1 MGNPVYITQ
10 SRHAV
15 WYFRWPL
22 PKSLHPQGRPSDI
35 KMSLETRDRR
45 EALRLARSLGYLGE
59 TLTAQG
65 IVQGMRYE
73 DLRATLTKHFAQ
85 KLANKKAQI
94 AEHGRLDPLTIT
106 ALRNSEEAA
115 QQALETGETLCLA
128 GTPDDEPLARFSAL
142 YGLSIDPASPAYRTF
157 RDDFMRAF
165 RDYCRA
171 ALAYDRS
178 LDTFVLEPQA
188 PAVPASAAP
197 PAPEEEPGVPL
208 SELTESFAQ
217 ERVRGG
223 NWTGKTEGDRR
234 AQLTLLL
241 DVLGASTAST
251 SIRAPQARQM
261 KEILSKLPKNR
272 NKNPRSRGLTIADA
286 VALPDDVERMDV
298 RTINKHLTTYSALF
312 AWAKQNGLAQENPFE
327 GLTIREAKRKE
338 AKDPFTL
345 AQVQTILHELHTNE
359 RGLAS
364 KDYQRFGGLLGIYTG
379 ARLNEIAQIM
389 LDDIKRDDAS
399 GIWYFDI
406 NDVGDEDNTKR
417 LKNEASKRR
426 VPVHQKLIEA
436 GLLAHADQLRKQG
449 ERFLLHE
456 LTFHKANGR
465 GRNLSRWF
473 NEKLL
478 VELKLKTPKLSFHS
492 YRHTVMNFLA
502 NADVPDPVIKDLVG
516 HSHDSVT
523 RQVYVKGSSLEQL
536 SAAIHKLPW

>member
-1 MGNPVYITQ
+1 MGNPVYLSQ

-35 KMSLETRDRR
+35 KVSLATRDRR

-65 IVQGMRYE
+65 TAQGMRYE

-178 LDTFVLEPQA
+178 LDTFDLEPQA
-188 PAVPASAAP
+188 PAVAAPAAP

-241 DVLGASTAST
+241 DVLGPSTAST

-261 KEILSKLPKNR
+261 KETLSRLPKNR
-272 NKNPRSRGLTIADA
+272 SKNPRTRGLTIAEA

-298 RTINKHLTTYSALF
+298 RTINKHLTTYAALF
-312 AWAKQNGLAQENPFE
+312 AWAKQNGLSPENPFD
-327 GLTIREAKRKE
+327 GLTIKE
-338 AKDPFTL
+338 SKKKAEGRAAFTL
-345 AQVQTILHELHTNE
+345 EQVKLMLSELHQNE
-359 RGLAS
+359 RGLVV
-364 KDYQRFGGLLGIYTG
+364 KDYQRWGGLLGIYTG
-379 ARLNEIAQIM
+379 ARLNEIAQIT
-389 LDDIKRDDAS
+389 LDDIKQDPA
-399 GIWYFDI
+399 GIWYFDL
-406 NDVGDEDNTKR
+406 NDDDGKQLKSEAAKR
-417 LKNEASKRR
+417 Q
-426 VPVHQKLIEA
+426 VPVHAKLIEA
-436 GLLAHADQLRKQG
+436 GLLDHVRHLRKQG
-449 ERFLLHE
+449 ETRLLHE
-456 LTFHKANGR
+456 LTFHPANGW
-465 GRNLSRWF
+465 GRNLGRWF
-473 NEKLL
+473 NEKFL
-478 VELKLKTPKLSFHS
+478 VGLGLKSGALVFHCL
-492 YRHTVMNFLA
+492 RHTVADMLA
-502 NADVPDPVIKDLVG
+502 KADVPDPAIKDLIG
-516 HSHDSVT
+516 HSQEGVT